1 VSTSGDQSRQE
12 EVVQRLR
19 ELHAAA
25 TDEYRPRA
33 ALYLGLAVADL
44 ISLLP
49 DDDPR
54 RQDLA
59 VEGLARLDES
69 PDASPATTTAREL
82 MVACRAAGQGPE
94 SFRFTSGDIHWDLDW
109 EALRGPTQA
118 ARQLTATLPMLSSML
133 PPGAPMRRALTDIA
147 DVLSAF
153 DRGEWSPEYD
163 ATLTSAIQEV
173 KAGGLG
179 AGLGVMLRM
188 VAMVIRMQRC
198 RLAEQDGS
206 QPNWPPL
213 TEFDQLLADMEAAEE
228 LAGSTGAPFE
238 TMDGLH
244 HLYIAGI
251 VMMRLYVDT
260 KTRDVLRDAA

>member
-1 VSTSGDQSRQE
+1 
-12 EVVQRLR
+12 VV
-19 ELHAAA
+19 
-25 TDEYRPRA
+25 
-33 ALYLGLAVADL
+33 
-44 ISLLP
+44 
-49 DDDPR
+49 
-54 RQDLA
+54 
-59 VEGLARLDES
+59 
-69 PDASPATTTAREL
+69 
-82 MVACRAAGQGPE
+82 
-94 SFRFTSGDIHWDLDW
+94 
-109 EALRGPTQA
+109 
-118 ARQLTATLPMLSSML
+118 
-133 PPGAPMRRALTDIA
+133 
-147 DVLSAF
+147 
-153 DRGEWSPEYD
+153 PEYD